1 MKPELLSCIEP
12 VSEIKACFII
22 FIIFFTEYVS
32 FSYYDTYPQGG
43 EITQEQPL

>member
-1 MKPELLSCIEP
+1 MKPELLSRIDP

-22 FIIFFTEYVS
+22 FFAEYVS
-32 FSYYDTYPQGG
+32 FSCYGTYTQGG